1 MSCWNWFLPF
11 CPFGGEQGLD
21 ELKSGKDVP
30 FRRRAELHHQQY
42 RGGQQSFGGIVEVG
56 VLAEGGAVCA
66 GQYDGLCDDFCLLL
80 RLSLIAQPPLP
91 QEGIYVAV
99 HELEQVVAM
108 RPGGIAQVDDR
119 DAVPVAR
126 ATAPLLRTRLP
137 FVSLVRKLIP
147 EAQAYSKH
155 GTVIRPSC
163 PHPPCQL

>member
-1 MSCWNWFLPF
+1 MLLRQEIHELLELVLALLSVR
-11 CPFGGEQGLD
+11 GEQGLD

-119 DAVPVAR
+119 DAVPVALCHR
-126 ATAPLLRTRLP
+126 AITSHKIALRVTCQKTHPRGAGI
-137 FVSLVRKLIP
+137 F
-147 EAQAYSKH
+147 QARYSH
-155 GTVIRPSC
+155 
-163 PHPPCQL
+163 